1 LGHADEKYEVGTI
14 AFFSKRNTAA
24 AAADSENNFF
34 HQIRPSMRKSNPVLN
49 YAGIRTLASEN
60 LFQKNF
66 RFPNLLVGGEKSD
79 ELTNCVPLRP
89 RAQFEIDMF
98 FIKQVGE
105 QNRHEEDL
113 LDSLGKAVIQ
123 LTEQPWQ
130 LKTLRP

>member
-1 LGHADEKYEVGTI
+1 
-14 AFFSKRNTAA
+14 
-24 AAADSENNFF
+24 
-34 HQIRPSMRKSNPVLN
+34 MRKSDPVLN
-49 YAGIRTLASEN
+49 YAGVRTLASEH

-66 RFPNLLVGGEKSD
+66 WFPNLFVGGEKLD
-79 ELTNCVPLRP
+79 EPANCVFLCP

-98 FIKQVGE
+98 FVKQVGE
-105 QNRHEEDL
+105 QNWHEEDL